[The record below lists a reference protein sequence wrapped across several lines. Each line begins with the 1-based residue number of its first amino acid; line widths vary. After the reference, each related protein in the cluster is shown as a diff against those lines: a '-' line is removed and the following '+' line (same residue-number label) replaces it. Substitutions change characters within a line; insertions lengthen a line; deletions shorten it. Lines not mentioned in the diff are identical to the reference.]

1 VSTSAAPSAAR
12 TASVLRVKISPLVF
26 WFTSRR
32 ACPRSFLAW
41 EERWWRTGDNLVNG
55 GSRSRKPEY
64 ARGAVSAVPTTSPLQ
79 ARRHRLRGR
88 LGDLVLHG
96 LTLAA
101 ALACLVLVGAIVWKI
116 FELAG
121 PAFDQFGF
129 GFVTGRTWDPVKHV
143 FGALPFIYGT
153 AVTSLVAVVL
163 ATPLAIA
170 IGLYLSELAPRGLRG
185 IVGSLVELLAAIP
198 SVVLGLWG
206 ILVLGPF
213 LAHHVEPWLHST
225 LGFIPLFGDPQQT
238 GQGLFTAAVILTIMI
253 VPIVA
258 SISRELF
265 LGVPREL
272 EEGALALGATRW
284 EMVRGVIL
292 PATRSG
298 VGAAVILGLG
308 RALGEAIA
316 VTQVI
321 GGGTRI
327 SWSLFPPADTLA
339 SKIASSYQGAGS
351 GLEISSL
358 MYLAA
363 ILLVLGL
370 IANLAAQVIV
380 RRFDPLRGA
389 RS

>member
-1 VSTSAAPSAAR
+1 M
-12 TASVLRVKISPLVF
+12 
-26 WFTSRR
+26 
-32 ACPRSFLAW
+32 
-41 EERWWRTGDNLVNG
+41 
-55 GSRSRKPEY
+55 
-64 ARGAVSAVPTTSPLQ
+64 
-79 ARRHRLRGR
+79 
-88 LGDLVLHG
+88 
-96 LTLAA
+96 AA
-101 ALACLVLVGAIVWKI
+101 ALACLLLVSAIVWKI
-116 FELAG
+116 LELAG
-121 PAFDQFGF
+121 VSFDRFGL
-129 GFVTGRTWDPVKHV
+129 GFITGRSWDPVKHV

-153 AVTSLVAVVL
+153 AVSSLVAL
-163 ATPLAIA
+163 LIATPLAIA
-170 IGLYLSELAPRGLRG
+170 IGLYLSELAPRGVRG
-185 IVGSLVELLAAIP
+185 VVGSLVELLAAIP

-213 LAHHVEPWLHST
+213 LAHHVEPWLHRT

-265 LGVPREL
+265 LGVPTEL

-298 VGAAVILGLG
+298 IAAALILGLG
-308 RALGEAIA
+308 RAVGEAIA

-327 SWSLFPPADTLA
+327 GWSLFPPADTLA
-339 SKIASSYQGAGS
+339 SKIASSYQGAPS
-351 GLEISSL
+351 ALEASSL
-358 MYLAA
+358 LYLAA

-370 IANLAAQVIV
+370 IANLIAQIIV

-389 RS
+389 RG

>member
-1 VSTSAAPSAAR
+1 M
-12 TASVLRVKISPLVF
+12 
-26 WFTSRR
+26 
-32 ACPRSFLAW
+32 
-41 EERWWRTGDNLVNG
+41 
-55 GSRSRKPEY
+55 
-64 ARGAVSAVPTTSPLQ
+64 SAVPTTSPLQ
-79 ARRHRLRGR
+79 ARRRFAGR
-88 LGDLVLHG
+88 FGDLVLHG
-96 LTLAA
+96 ITLAG
-101 ALACLVLVGAIVWKI
+101 ALSCVVLVGAIVWKI
-116 FELAG
+116 LALSRDS
-121 PAFDQFGF
+121 FDRFGLS
-129 GFVTGRTWDPVKHV
+129 FVTAQDWDPVKHV

-153 AVTSLVAVVL
+153 VVSSLVALVL

-170 IGLYLSELAPRGLRG
+170 IGLYLSELAPRGVRG
-185 IVGSLVELLAAIP
+185 VVGSLVELLAAIP

-213 LAHHVEPWLHST
+213 LAHHVEPSLHRT

-272 EEGALALGATRW
+272 EHGALALGATRW

-298 VGAAVILGLG
+298 IAAAVILGLG
-308 RALGEAIA
+308 RAVGEAIA

-327 SWSLFPPADTLA
+327 GWSLFPPADTLA
-339 SKIASSYQGAGS
+339 SKIASNYQGAGS
-351 GLEISSL
+351 GLETSSL
-358 MYLAA
+358 LYLAA
-363 ILLVLGL
+363 ILLALGL
-370 IANLAAQVIV
+370 IANLVAQIIV

-389 RS
+389 RP